1 LKKNETDRRNRNS
14 LAYEWQML
22 FFKWWASVL
31 KNEPEPELPPNFL
44 QNLPEGLQM
53 PGVNKDD
60 KPDL

>member
-1 LKKNETDRRNRNS
+1 MKQIDVIVIVSHTNGKC
-14 LAYEWQML
+14 Y

-44 QNLPEGLQM
+44 QNMPEGLQM
-53 PGVNKDD
+53 PGLNKDD